1 MCKANPIAQ
10 TNLQFPLFQSDMK
23 EIRSISC
30 LPYKTRNWVGPSDET
45 TETEAPCHSRRG
57 TIKIPSLLQP
67 STENSVVCRWKKLRA
82 GWSGWIKHFRVRL
95 PINPRVFWPVNDYFT
110 TLTTNTWHRGRAHRG
125 FSLTN

>member
-30 LPYKTRNWVGPSDET
+30 LPNKTRNWGGPSGET

-57 TIKIPSLLQP
+57 TIKIPCCSP
-67 STENSVVCRWKKLRA
+67 SPKVVMSAGEWYTERDGPGELNISE
-82 GWSGWIKHFRVRL
+82 
-95 PINPRVFWPVNDYFT
+95 
-110 TLTTNTWHRGRAHRG
+110 
-125 FSLTN
+125 